1 MAMSIVTNVSSLI
14 AQENLRVNNDFQG
27 RTIQRLTSGYR
38 INSSGDDAAG
48 LAVANKF
55 RSQIAELNQGVRN
68 ANDGLS
74 ALQIVDGGLN
84 NIAQMLDRLKTL
96 ATQSASATFTGN
108 RNTLQSEY
116 DSLLTEI
123 DRQASNIGLGA
134 SGDGAR
140 YNTTID
146 VYIGGGGD
154 SGVQANSKVSIDL
167 SGSTNKVDKASLG
180 IGSTSIAGGGKNLLS
195 NAVDL
200 RTGTFLSGA
209 TQAFTFNFSG
219 NSVTVTVGNAG
230 TAMTGQ
236 QVIDALN
243 AQLASYGVSAAM
255 YAGDAGTGTDAG
267 KIQFNG
273 GNKAFTVYAADA
285 STAGLGVSSAAGT
298 ADNNTMYRVNG
309 QTTYA
314 SNASGIETLTFKD
327 ASGSTVATVALA
339 TATSQTAALAQLNAA
354 LNSKGI
360 YAMKNATA
368 TGSGI
373 TFQSA
378 SSFTVSSATSGADI
392 NAAQGVFGADQTET
406 TSAPSTGSSTTA
418 GALDA
423 LNKLTAAVTY
433 LGSVQGKVG
442 TAQNKLQYSILLAQS
457 QVSSYS
463 SAESRIRDADVAA
476 EAANLTKAQVM
487 QQASLAAMAQA
498 NSAPQAVL
506 ALLRG

>member
-1 MAMSIVTNVSSLI
+1 MSMSIVTNVNSLI

-38 INSSGDDAAG
+38 INNSGDDAAG

-74 ALQIVDGGLN
+74 ALQIIDGGLN

-108 RNTLQSEY
+108 RATLQSEY

-123 DRQASNIGLGA
+123 DRQASNVGLGA

-140 YNTTID
+140 YNTSID
-146 VYIGGGGD
+146 VFIGGGAD

-180 IGSTSIAGGGKNLLS
+180 IGSTSISGGGKNLVS

-200 RTGTFLSGA
+200 RSGTFLSGA
-209 TQAFTFNFSG
+209 TEAFTFNFSG
-219 NSVTVTVGNAG
+219 NSVTVTVGNYG

-243 AQLASYGVSAAM
+243 AQLASYGVSASM

-267 KIQFNG
+267 KIQFSG
-273 GNKAFTVYAADA
+273 GNKAFTVSVADA
-285 STAGLGVSSAAGT
+285 SVAGLGVVSAAGT
-298 ADNNTMYRVNG
+298 ADNNTLYRVSG
-309 QTTYA
+309 QTTYSTA
-314 SNASGIETLTFKD
+314 ASGNEVLTFTNS
-327 ASGSTVATVALA
+327 SGSTLATVTLL
-339 TATSQTAALAQLNAA
+339 TGTDQTEALAQLNAA
-354 LNSKGI
+354 LNSVGI
-360 YAMKNATA
+360 YALKNAA
-368 TGSGI
+368 GTGI
-373 TFQSA
+373 NFQSV
-378 SSFTVSSATSGADI
+378 SSFTVASSTTTVGDADATE
-392 NAAQGVFGADQTET
+392 GVFGADATAT
-406 TSAPSTGSSTTA
+406 TTAPSTGASTTA

-423 LNKLTAAVTY
+423 LTKLTTAVTY

-457 QVSSYS
+457 QISSYS

>member
-1 MAMSIVTNVSSLI
+1 MSMSIVTNVSSLI
-14 AQENLRVNNDFQG
+14 AQENLRVNNNFQSQ
-27 RTIQRLTSGYR
+27 TIQRLTSGYR

-74 ALQIVDGGLN
+74 SLQIVDGGLN

-108 RNTLQSEY
+108 RSTLQSEY

-167 SGSTNKVDKASLG
+167 SGATNKVDKASLG
-180 IGSTSIAGGGKNLLS
+180 IGSTSIAGGGKNLAT

-209 TQAFTFNFSG
+209 TQALTFNFSG
-219 NSVTVTVGNAG
+219 SSVTVTIGNAG
-230 TAMTGQ
+230 SAMTGQ
-236 QVIDALN
+236 QVIDSLN
-243 AQLASYGVSAAM
+243 SQLASYGVSASM

-273 GNKAFTVYAADA
+273 GTKAFTVSVAD
-285 STAGLGVSSAAGT
+285 SSVAGLGVVSAAGT
-298 ADNNTMYRVNG
+298 ADNNTLYRVNG
-309 QTTYA
+309 SASYA
-314 SNASGIETLTFKD
+314 PQGTGTETLTFKD
-327 ASGSTVATVALA
+327 SAGSTVATVALA
-339 TATSQTAALAQLNAA
+339 SGTTQTAALAQLNAA

-360 YAMKNATA
+360 YALKNAVGTGIDFQSSSSLTVASA
-368 TGSGI
+368 TGGGGD
-373 TFQSA
+373 
-378 SSFTVSSATSGADI
+378 AT
-392 NAAQGVFGADQTET
+392 QGVFGSDATAST
-406 TSAPSTGSSTTA
+406 TAPTTGSTTTA

>member
-1 MAMSIVTNVSSLI
+1 MSIVTNVNSLI

-74 ALQIVDGGLN
+74 AMQIVDGGLN
-84 NIAQMLDRLKTL
+84 NIAQIMDRLKTL

-108 RNTLQSEY
+108 RATLQSEY
-116 DSLLTEI
+116 NSLLDEI
-123 DRQASNIGLGA
+123 DRQASNIGLGV
-134 SGDGAR
+134 SGDAAR
-140 YNTTID
+140 YNTTTD

-167 SGSTNKVDKASLG
+167 SGSVNKADKASLG
-180 IGSTSIAGGGKNLLS
+180 IGSTNISGAGKNLVT

-200 RTGTFLSGA
+200 RSGTFLSGA
-209 TQAFTFNFSG
+209 TQALTFNFSG
-219 NSVTVTVGNAG
+219 NSVTVSVGNAG

-236 QVIDALN
+236 QVIDSLN
-243 AQLASYGVSAAM
+243 SQLATYGVSASM

-267 KIQFNG
+267 KIQFSG
-273 GNKAFTVYAADA
+273 GTKAFTVYAADA
-285 STAGLGVSSAAGT
+285 STAGLGVVSAAGT
-298 ADNNTMYRVNG
+298 GTNNTLSRVTG
-309 QTTYA
+309 SAAYVTTAA
-314 SNASGIETLTFKD
+314 SAAETLTFKNS
-327 ASGSTVATVALA
+327 AGTTVATVVLDSG
-339 TATSQTAALAQLNAA
+339 TTQTAALAQLNAA
-354 LNSKGI
+354 LNSHGI
-360 YAMKNATA
+360 YALKNSSA
-368 TGSGI
+368 TGAGI
-373 TFQSA
+373 DFQSA
-378 SSFTVSSATSGADI
+378 ANFTVQSATTGGGA
-392 NAAQGVFGADQTET
+392 ATSGVFGADQTET
-406 TSAPSTGSSTTA
+406 TTAPTAGSSTTS

-423 LNKLTAAVTY
+423 LTKLTAAVTY
-433 LGSVQGKVG
+433 LGSIQGKVG
-442 TAQNKLQYSILLAQS
+442 TAQNKLQYAILLAQS

-463 SAESRIRDADVAA
+463 SAESRIRDADVAG

-498 NSAPQAVL
+498 NSAPQAIL